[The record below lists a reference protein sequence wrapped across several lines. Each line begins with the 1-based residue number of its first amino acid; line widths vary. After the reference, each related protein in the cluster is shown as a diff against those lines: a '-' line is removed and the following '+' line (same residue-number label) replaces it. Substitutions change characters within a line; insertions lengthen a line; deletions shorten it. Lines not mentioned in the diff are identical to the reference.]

1 MFRIRVAAL
10 RRFIAS
16 QPVSFW
22 LINAYMFFE
31 YVRPQSVWTA
41 LAVVPFGMGSLLL
54 AAVAMLT
61 EGTPPRLR
69 TPAGVLLVAFSAVLV
84 VSSLGAIN
92 PDASFERWGVY
103 FSWVLVYLLVT
114 NIVTTEK
121 RFFVFML
128 AFLLY
133 SVKMSQHGFRTWAM
147 RGFAFEGWGVTGA
160 PGWFQNSGEFGI
172 QMCVVLPLVVEFIL
186 ALRPGWNRW
195 VRWFFYLVP
204 VTIVG
209 SIVASSSRGAL
220 IGAAAV
226 GLWWIAR
233 SRRRFRTL
241 AIVGALAGF
250 VWWVVP
256 DEQKARFAA
265 AGEDPTSVSRLE
277 RWEAGVEIANEYPTF
292 GIGYNNW
299 ETFYGPA
306 ASHNIFIEAWAELGY
321 LGLLT
326 FLAMI
331 VASFWVNAKTR
342 RVLAGVRTSTPFLKH
357 MAYGL
362 DGALIGY
369 LVSGFFVTVLYYP
382 YFWVNLAMTVALH
395 TAAMN
400 EAARQRKLARRIL
413 AEQPENAAAPA
424 FQTRMRPSRA

>member
-1 MFRIRVAAL
+1 
-10 RRFIAS
+10 
-16 QPVSFW
+16 
-22 LINAYMFFE
+22 
-31 YVRPQSVWTA
+31 
-41 LAVVPFGMGSLLL
+41 MGSLLL
-54 AAVAMLT
+54 AAIAMLT
-61 EGTPPRLR
+61 EGKLPKVR
-69 TPAGVLLVAFSAVLV
+69 TAAGALLVVFTAVLV
-84 VSSLGAIN
+84 MSSLGAVD
-92 PDASFERWGVY
+92 PDASFERWGLY

-133 SVKMSQHGFRTWAM
+133 SFKMSQHGFRTWAM
-147 RGFAFEGWGVTGA
+147 RGFSFEGWGVTGA
-160 PGWFQNSGEFGI
+160 PGWFMNSGEFGI

-186 ALRPGWNRW
+186 ALRSGWSKP
-195 VRWFFYLVP
+195 VRWISYLVP

-209 SIVASSSRGAL
+209 SIIGSSSRGAL

-226 GLWWIAR
+226 ALWWIAR

-241 AIVGALAGF
+241 ATVGVLALV

-256 DEQKARFAA
+256 EEQKARFAA

-277 RWEAGVEIANEYPTF
+277 RWEAGVEIANDYPLF

-299 ETFYGPA
+299 VTFYGPA
-306 ASHNIFIEAWAELGY
+306 ESHNIFIQAWAELGY
-321 LGLLT
+321 MGLLA
-326 FLAMI
+326 FLGMI
-331 VASFWVNAKTR
+331 VASFWVNARTR
-342 RVLAGVRTSTPFLKH
+342 RVLAGVDTSTPFLRN

-362 DGALIGY
+362 DGALIGF

-395 TAAMN
+395 TTAIN

-413 AEQPENAAAPA
+413 PGPPENAPAAP
-424 FQTRMRPSRA
+424 FETRMRPSRA